1 MPIFTTKFEF
11 YKVLLAPKTDFHFFI
26 KNTKK
31 KKKSEVMKGVYP
43 YLNNEIMVSEM
54 VLQRSIN
61 PHGWCSIPPL
71 GL

>member
-1 MPIFTTKFEF
+1 MPIFTPKFEL

-26 KNTKK
+26 KILKNKK
-31 KKKSEVMKGVYP
+31 KCEVMKGVYP

-61 PHGWCSIPPL
+61 PDGWCSIPPF